1 MKQLIIMLL
10 KSVLQLINIVEGVG
24 TGVLKSRINWAIAK
38 LSN

>member
-1 MKQLIIMLL
+1 LKQLIIMLL

-24 TGVLKSRINWAIAK
+24 TGVLKGRIHWAIAK

>member
-1 MKQLIIMLL
+1 MKQLVIMLL
-10 KSVLQLINIVEGVG
+10 KSVLQLIEIVESVG